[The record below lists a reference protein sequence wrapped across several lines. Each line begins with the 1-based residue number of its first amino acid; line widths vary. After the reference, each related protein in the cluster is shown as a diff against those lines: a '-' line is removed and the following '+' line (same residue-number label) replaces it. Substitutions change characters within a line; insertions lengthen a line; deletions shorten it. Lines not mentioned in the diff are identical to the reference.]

1 MGSAERGQDTGRAG
15 ERSRTEGD
23 REQRR
28 GASSSTG
35 ATRGLVPGSEQSLPP
50 TSDSPQDLL
59 LHPLP
64 TSAALG
70 SATARG
76 LGTPERPQP
85 SAPLPSRSSPR
96 AGRRRA
102 PGRRARPDPT
112 DSDEGLG
119 RGAGP
124 PLAGRGAGLPGGCH
138 ASQPW
143 GIWGSRRPRAAA
155 AAAAALRT
163 RSGRLPGAACAGG
176 ARLPPPLPGRSR
188 PAPHPPG
195 ARRPAPVAHPWRR
208 TTHDRPGAHPS
219 SGPRAL
225 LGPHPPQPPDL
236 SAPPSL

>member
-15 ERSRTEGD
+15 ERSRTERD

-59 LHPLP
+59 PHPLP
-64 TSAALG
+64 TSTALG
-70 SATARG
+70 SAAARG
-76 LGTPERPQP
+76 LGTLERPQP
-85 SAPLPSRSSPR
+85 SASLPSRSSPR

-102 PGRRARPDPT
+102 PGRRAGPDPT
-112 DSDEGLG
+112 DSAEGLG

-124 PLAGRGAGLPGGCH
+124 PLAGRGAGRPGGCH
-138 ASQPW
+138 ASQRW

-155 AAAAALRT
+155 AAAALRT
-163 RSGRLPGAACAGG
+163 LSGRLPGAACAGG
-176 ARLPPPLPGRSR
+176 ARLPPPLPARSR
-188 PAPHPPG
+188 PAPHPP
-195 ARRPAPVAHPWRR
+195 APGAHPRRR
-208 TTHDRPGAHPS
+208 TAHPRPGAHPS

-236 SAPPSL
+236 SAPRSP